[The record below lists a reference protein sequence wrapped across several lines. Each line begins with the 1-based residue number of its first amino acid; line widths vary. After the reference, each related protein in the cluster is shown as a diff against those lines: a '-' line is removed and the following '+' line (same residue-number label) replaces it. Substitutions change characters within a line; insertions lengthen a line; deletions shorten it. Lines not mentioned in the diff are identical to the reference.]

1 MFNAFAFLKC
11 SKKCQGNIQKPGLSA
26 SGDNVFFYFFF
37 LFFFFFNRGRRFA
50 TMQLNIKFLRKEEML
65 PKND

>member
-11 SKKCQGNIQKPGLSA
+11 SKKCQGNVQKPGLSA

-37 LFFFFFNRGRRFA
+37 LFFFFNRGRHFT
-50 TMQLNIKFLRKEEML
+50 TMQVNVKFLRKEEML

>member
-11 SKKCQGNIQKPGLSA
+11 SKKCQGNVQKPGLSA

-37 LFFFFFNRGRRFA
+37 VFVFSFTVVDVL
-50 TMQLNIKFLRKEEML
+50 QQCKSML
-65 PKND
+65 SF

>member
-11 SKKCQGNIQKPGLSA
+11 SKKCQGNVQKPGLSA
-26 SGDNVFFYFFF
+26 SGDFVFFYYLPFIFY
-37 LFFFFFNRGRRFA
+37 RGRRFA
-50 TMQLNIKFLRKEEML
+50 TMQVNVKFLRKEEML

>member
-1 MFNAFAFLKC
+1 MYKSLVSLHLATMFSFTF
-11 SKKCQGNIQKPGLSA
+11 S
-26 SGDNVFFYFFF
+26 FY
-37 LFFFFFNRGRRFA
+37 FFFFFNHGRRFA

>member
-1 MFNAFAFLKC
+1 MPLPFQNARKNVREMYKSLVSLHLATMFSFTF
-11 SKKCQGNIQKPGLSA
+11 S
-26 SGDNVFFYFFF
+26 FYFFF
-37 LFFFFFNRGRRFA
+37 FNHGRRFA

>member
-11 SKKCQGNIQKPGLSA
+11 SKKCQGNVQKPGLSA
-26 SGDNVFFYFFF
+26 SYFFF
-37 LFFFFFNRGRRFA
+37 LFFFFNRGRRFA